1 MLFLGPTGVGKTQLA
16 RTLAQSW
23 FGSEKALLRFDM
35 SEYMEQHTVA
45 RLIGAPPGYVGH
57 DEGGQL
63 TEAVRR
69 RPYSVVLFD
78 EIEKAHSDIQN
89 ILLQILEDGTL
100 TDAQGRKADFSN
112 TIILLTSNLGA
123 RCLAGQAS
131 PLGFG
136 AAAEETAR
144 RGKKAL
150 QEAKDYFR
158 PELMGSGVP
167 AAEVQDLPVSQ
178 SVEILHPQ
186 IGASAVV
193 HRYVA
198 LGLIPQILAEKHR
211 RDLLQQRGDLLIGG
225 RGLGDDQNPV
235 HPAAQQ
241 QFDHH
246 LLLFQIRL

>member
-1 MLFLGPTGVGKTQLA
+1 
-16 RTLAQSW
+16 
-23 FGSEKALLRFDM
+23 
-35 SEYMEQHTVA
+35 
-45 RLIGAPPGYVGH
+45 
-57 DEGGQL
+57 
-63 TEAVRR
+63 
-69 RPYSVVLFD
+69 
-78 EIEKAHSDIQN
+78 
-89 ILLQILEDGTL
+89 
-100 TDAQGRKADFSN
+100 
-112 TIILLTSNLGA
+112 
-123 RCLAGQAS
+123 
-131 PLGFG
+131 
-136 AAAEETAR
+136 
-144 RGKKAL
+144 
-150 QEAKDYFR
+150 
-158 PELMGSGVP
+158 MGSGVP

-246 LLLFQIRL
+246 LLLFQIRLRVAQHNVVAPGPGAHLHIIGQLGHELIFNGRHYQSQQIRLFHHHGAGHVVPRVPHLVAQADNPLPRALSDLVTPRQSPGYRCIRDTGGLGHILQCHVLHDLCPFHRSMPEPVPLRKRFHFDAVKIKRIVNFTFLIEQHIELYQTCQYL